1 MTHKG
6 SKVLDFIISDQE
18 KTYREFLKIRE
29 QLRFEG
35 IGKQHY
41 YHNQENNKYHEPLRG
56 REKVEAKLFVSGLD
70 SNSQKTR
77 KKEELKKIDKPLKEY
92 GALLKADTTGA
103 VVKDIRS
110 STDFLQGYRDTNSIN
125 SVVGF
130 NDEMSIKEIVALMKK
145 IESTSMINKWEHYHM
160 KLNVEPYL

>member
-1 MTHKG
+1 MY
-6 SKVLDFIISDQE
+6 LD
-18 KTYREFLKIRE
+18 Y
-29 QLRFEG
+29 
-35 IGKQHY
+35 
-41 YHNQENNKYHEPLRG
+41 
-56 REKVEAKLFVSGLD
+56 
-70 SNSQKTR
+70 QKTR
-77 KKEELKKIDKPLKEY
+77 KKEELKKIDKSLKEY